1 MELRNVLIQQRT
13 YFNGNHTKSVAFRK
27 AQLLKLKHMLIT
39 HESEIL
45 QALRQDLNKS
55 ETEAYLTELSIVYSE
70 INGAL
75 KHIERWSRPS
85 IKRSPLYLLGSLSY
99 TIKEP
104 YGVVL
109 ILSPW
114 NYPLQLALM
123 PLIGCLASGNTAI
136 LKCSRSSMATSTLLY
151 NLINKTFTPE
161 IAYCVDPNFDYIEL
175 MKFRYDYIFFT
186 GSEQVGKS
194 IMSTAAKTLTP
205 VSLELGGKSPTIV
218 TKDANLTLA
227 AKRIVWAKLLNAG
240 QTCVAP
246 DYVLVDQAVK
256 DAFIEKLKEQI
267 QHQCPLGANDPN
279 YPKIINQKHYDRLKL
294 LITNEMDK
302 STPTFDDVAHKIGL
316 TLFTNS
322 TYRSDVMKEEIFGPI
337 LPILSYKHIENAINA
352 IKIRPKPLA
361 CYIFTSNRDLA
372 KQLINEIS
380 FGGGCIN
387 DCILQLANHHL
398 PFGGVGQS
406 GMGSY
411 HGKYSFD
418 TFSHEKSIQNNTY
431 LFDVPLRY
439 ARSKPS
445 ALKFMKLFIK

>member
-1 MELRNVLIQQRT
+1 MELKNVLLQQRT
-13 YFNGNHTKSVAFRK
+13 YFNNNHTKSVSFRK

-39 HESEIL
+39 HETEVT
-45 QALRQDLNKS
+45 QALFEDLNKS
-55 ETEAYLTELSIVYSE
+55 ETEAYLTEISIVYTE
-70 INGAL
+70 INRTL
-75 KHIERWSRPS
+75 KQIDKWAKPTA
-85 IKRSPLYLLGSLSY
+85 KRTPLYLLGANSY

-123 PLIGCLASGNTAI
+123 PLIGCLAAGNTAI
-136 LKCSRSSMATSTLLY
+136 VKCSRSSSATSELLY
-151 NLINKTFTPE
+151 KLLNQTFSPE
-161 IAYCVDPNFDYIEL
+161 VVYCVDPQVDYVEL
-175 MKFRYDYIFFT
+175 MKYRYDYIFFT
-186 GSEQVGKS
+186 GSERVGKT
-194 IMSTAAKTLTP
+194 IMAIAAKSLTP

-218 TKDANLTLA
+218 TKDANLNLA

-246 DYVLVDQAVK
+246 DYVLVDQEVK
-256 DAFIEKLKEQI
+256 EAFLEKLKKQI
-267 QHQCPLGANDPN
+267 ELQCPLGPADPT
-279 YPKIINQKHYDRLKL
+279 YPKIINQKHYNRLKT
-294 LITNEMDK
+294 LIVNEDDK
-302 STPTFDDVAHKIGL
+302 SASTWDDETGKIGL
-316 TLFTNS
+316 TLFTNCS
-322 TYRSDVMKEEIFGPI
+322 YKSDVMREEIFGPI
-337 LPILSYKHIENAINA
+337 LPILSYNKLSSAINA
-352 IKIRPKPLA
+352 IKLQPKPLA
-361 CYIFTSNRDLA
+361 CYIFTQDQKQA

-387 DCILQLANHHL
+387 DCILHLANHHL

-418 TFSHEKSIQNNTY
+418 TFSHEKSIQNSTH
-431 LFDVPLRY
+431 LLDLPLRY

-445 ALKFMKLFIK
+445 ALKFMKLFLK